1 MGGELTMR
9 IRISDMPAAGISLA
23 DTLEAAELPQLTAL
37 AREGACRL
45 AAPIDVTLYIA
56 PVAGMFRV
64 EGKLRTEAGLT
75 CSRCLADFETALTSH
90 FHVTY
95 TREVPGGEEAP
106 SEARELSAE
115 EMGLMPFDG
124 EEIDFRDM
132 LQEQIILAIPM
143 QPLCRAD
150 CQGLC
155 SRCGTDLNRET
166 CNCREET
173 VDPRLAALKN
183 LKLPE

>member
-1 MGGELTMR
+1 MR
-9 IRISDMPAAGISLA
+9 LRISDMPAAGISLT
-23 DTLEAAELPQLTAL
+23 DTLEAANLPQLTVL

-45 AAPIDVTLYIA
+45 TASVDVTLYIT
-56 PVAGMFRV
+56 PVAGMYRV
-64 EGKLRTEAGLT
+64 EGKLRTEAALT
-75 CSRCLADFETALTSH
+75 CSRCLADFETALASH

-95 TREVPGGEEAP
+95 TREIPGGEEAP
-106 SEARELSAE
+106 GEARELDAE
-115 EMGLMPFDG
+115 EMGLVPFNG
-124 EEIDFRDM
+124 EEIDFKDM

-143 QPLCRAD
+143 QPLCHTD

-155 SRCGTDLNRET
+155 SHCGTDLNRGE
-166 CNCREET
+166 CNCRADT

>member
-1 MGGELTMR
+1 MR
-9 IRISDMPAAGISLA
+9 IRISDMPAAGLSLA
-23 DTLEAAELPQLTAL
+23 DSLEAEELPQLSAL
-37 AREGACRL
+37 TREGACRL
-45 AAPIDVTLYIA
+45 ASPVEVKLHIT
-56 PVAGMFRV
+56 PVAGMVRV

-75 CSRCLADFETALTSH
+75 CSRCLADFTAALTSH
-90 FHVTY
+90 FHVNY
-95 TREVPGGEEAP
+95 TRELPGGEDALH
-106 SEARELSAE
+106 EARELNAE
-115 EMGLMPFDG
+115 EMGLVPFEG

-155 SRCGTDLNRET
+155 SHCGTDLNRET
-166 CNCREET
+166 CSCRAET
-173 VDPRLAALKN
+173 VDPRLAALKK